1 MQGLSIQ
8 QMHSH
13 EKQLINLQMH
23 LTAHINLHQAL
34 SSVGE
39 DSVDAAIGKFN
50 NKKVGSCR

>member
-23 LTAHINLHQAL
+23 LTAHIILHQAL
-34 SSVGE
+34 SSIGE
-39 DSVDAAIGKFN
+39 DAVDAATGKLN
-50 NKKVGSCR
+50 NKKVGSRR

>member
-1 MQGLSIQ
+1 MQGLSIK

-23 LTAHINLHQAL
+23 LAAHIILHQAL

-50 NKKVGSCR
+50 NKKVGSRR